1 MKFITGAY
9 SDIGNYRETNQDSC
23 CVMEADTGIGKVLM
37 AIVCDGMGGL
47 AKGEVASASVIYA
60 FKEWFVKK
68 FPTYLSKLSRGKEAT
83 LEEIETWITNEWVSL
98 LHETD
103 WKMKEYQA
111 KENIRIGTTFSGL
124 MLLEQGGV
132 WVHAGDSRI
141 YKMGSD
147 GIRKLTTDHTAAER
161 EVKRGNLKPEEVPY
175 SRLRSKLTQCIGATR
190 ELVPECGRIDITLGD
205 VFLLC
210 SDGFYHK
217 PTKEWL
223 YNDFYQKEYGT
234 DRQLKEKC
242 IENVK
247 AVMECGEKDNVTV
260 VVVRVI

>member
-23 CVMEADTGIGKVLM
+23 CIMEADTGIGKVLM
-37 AIVCDGMGGL
+37 TIVCDGMGGL

-60 FKEWFVKK
+60 FKEWFIKK
-68 FPTYLSKLSRGKEAT
+68 FPTYLSGFSRDKVET
-83 LEEIETWITNEWVSL
+83 YEEIEMWITTEWITL
-98 LHETD
+98 LHEID
-103 WKMKEYQA
+103 WKMKEYQT
-111 KENIRIGTTFSGL
+111 KESIRIGTTFSGL
-124 MLLEQGGV
+124 MLLEQGGI

-141 YKMGSD
+141 YKMGKD

-161 EVKRGNLKPEEVPY
+161 EVRKGNLRPEEVPY

-190 ELVPECGRIDITLGD
+190 ELMPESGRIDIASGD

-217 PTKEWL
+217 PTNEWL
-223 YNDFYQKEYGT
+223 YKEFYRKEHRT

-247 AVMECGEKDNVTV
+247 AVMEHGEKDNVTV
-260 VVVRVI
+260 VAVQVL